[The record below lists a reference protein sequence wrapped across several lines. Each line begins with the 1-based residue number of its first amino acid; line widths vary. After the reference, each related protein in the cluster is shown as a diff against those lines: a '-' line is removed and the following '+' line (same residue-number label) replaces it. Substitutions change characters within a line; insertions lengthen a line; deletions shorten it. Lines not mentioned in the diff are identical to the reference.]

1 MTSLV
6 LTTDG
11 PGRVEGEEV
20 ALLEAPTTPLGVLDV
35 PPTATVRAR
44 IPLAD
49 AQMLAP
55 VPRPGKVWAVGLN
68 YRAHAAE
75 SGREPPAVPMVFIK
89 TTQSVVGTGA
99 DIVLPRIAP
108 EQVDYE
114 CELAVVIGR
123 RATSVAAA
131 DAWSYVAGI
140 TGCNDVSARDVQFS
154 TNNFGL
160 AKSFDTFTP
169 LGASLVTLDE
179 YDDPD
184 DVGVRTLVNGEQRQ
198 ASRTSD
204 MVFSVGELIEY
215 LSAHTTLEPGDVIST
230 GTPEGVGMA
239 TGSFLAAG
247 DVVEVQ
253 VDGVISLVNRVVAPP
268 S

>member
-1 MTSLV
+1 MT
-6 LTTDG
+6 DGG
-11 PGRVEGEEV
+11 PGRVEGDEV
-20 ALLEAPTTPLGVLDV
+20 ALLDAPSTPLGVLDV
-35 PPTATVRAR
+35 PPSAPVRGR
-44 IPLAD
+44 VPLAD
-49 AQMLAP
+49 AVLLSP

-75 SGREPPAVPMVFIK
+75 SGREPPEVPMVFVK
-89 TTQSVVGTGA
+89 VTSSVVGPGV
-99 DIVLPRIAP
+99 DIILPRVAAT
-108 EQVDYE
+108 QVDYE

-123 RATSVAAA
+123 RASSVPAA

-140 TGCNDVSARDVQFS
+140 TACNDVSARDVQFS

-169 LGASLVTLDE
+169 IGGCMTTLDE
-179 YDDPD
+179 YADLDDI
-184 DVGVRTLVNGEQRQ
+184 GVRTLVNGEERQ
-198 ASRTSD
+198 SSRTSD
-204 MVFSVGELIEY
+204 MVFSVGELVEY

-239 TGSFLAAG
+239 SGRFLVPG
-247 DVVEVQ
+247 DVVEIQ
-253 VDGVISLVNRVVAPP
+253 VDGVIPLTNRVVAA

>member
-1 MTSLV
+1 MTKLVMTS
-6 LTTDG
+6 DG
-11 PGRVEGEEV
+11 AGRIEGDEV
-20 ALLEAPTTPLGVLDV
+20 ALLDAARTDLGVVGV
-35 PPTATVRAR
+35 P
-44 IPLAD
+44 AD
-49 AQMLAP
+49 AAVRGRVPLDEATLLSP

-75 SGREPPAVPMVFIK
+75 SGREPPPVPMVFIK
-89 TTQSVVGTGA
+89 VTSSVVGTGA
-99 DIVLPRIAP
+99 DIVLPAVAP
-108 EQVDYE
+108 TQVDWE

-123 RATSVAAA
+123 RATSVKAA

-140 TGCNDVSARDVQFS
+140 TACNDVSARDVQFS

-169 LGASLVTLDE
+169 IGASMVTLDE
-179 YDDPD
+179 YADLDDI
-184 DVGVRTLVNGEQRQ
+184 GVATFVNGEQKQ

-204 MVFSVGELIEY
+204 MVFSVGELVEY

-239 TGSFLAAG
+239 SGTFLKPG
-247 DVVEVQ
+247 DVVDVRVE
-253 VDGVISLVNRVVAPP
+253 GVISLVNRVVAAP

>member
-1 MTSLV
+1 MTALV
-6 LTTDG
+6 MTTDG
-11 PGRVEGEEV
+11 PGRVEGDEV
-20 ALLEAPTTPLGVLDV
+20 ALLDAPTTTLGVVDV
-35 PPTATVRAR
+35 PTTATVRSR
-44 IPLAD
+44 IALAD
-49 AQMLAP
+49 AQLLSP
-55 VPRPGKVWAVGLN
+55 IPRPGKVWAVGLN

-99 DIVLPRIAP
+99 DIVLPAIAP
-108 EQVDYE
+108 SQVDYE
-114 CELAVVIGR
+114 CELAIVIGQ
-123 RATSVAAA
+123 RATAVRAA

-140 TGCNDVSARDVQFS
+140 TACNDVSARDVQFS

-169 LGASLVTLDE
+169 LGASVVTLDE
-179 YDDPD
+179 YGDPD

-198 ASRTSD
+198 SSRTSD
-204 MVFSVGELIEY
+204 MVFSVGELVEY

-239 TGSFLAAG
+239 NGRFLVAG
-247 DVVEVQ
+247 DVVEIQ
-253 VDGVISLVNRVVAPP
+253 VDGVIPLVNRVVAPP

>member
-1 MTSLV
+1 MTALV
-6 LTTDG
+6 MTTDG
-11 PGRVEGEEV
+11 PGRVEGDEL
-20 ALLEAPTTPLGVLDV
+20 ALLEAPTTPLGVIDL

-44 IPLAD
+44 VAVAEATL
-49 AQMLAP
+49 LAP

-75 SGREPPAVPMVFIK
+75 SGREPPPVPMVFIK
-89 TTQSVVGTGA
+89 TTQSVVGSGA
-99 DIVLPRIAP
+99 DIVLPTIAAT
-108 EQVDYE
+108 QVDWE

-123 RATSVAAA
+123 RASSVKAA

-140 TGCNDVSARDVQFS
+140 TACNDVSARDVQFT

-169 LGASLVTLDE
+169 LGGSMVTLDE
-179 YDDPD
+179 YENPD
-184 DVGVRTLVNGEQRQ
+184 DVGVRTLVNGETKQS
-198 ASRTSD
+198 SRTSD

-239 TGSFLAAG
+239 RGEFLAAG
-247 DVVEVQ
+247 DVVTIE
-253 VDGVISLVNRVVAPP
+253 VDGVLPLVNRVVAA